1 MKKLL
6 LAFWIALP
14 VLGVVYHL
22 AAGEQHRRMDAI
34 GDHLRNGRSLALSSE
49 WTTAAGEFEKALED
63 IPDDADTLR
72 RDVRLELA
80 QAKLNGT
87 RLPEAHEELKK
98 MLDELT
104 SSEATET
111 GDVAF
116 ENRVRESLA
125 SSQYDMTWLMR
136 LEGLSKAE
144 WGPEIESA
152 RQNYRLLAER
162 AEAASDVAEEKT
174 QLENLEASIR
184 LARLELTDLQG
195 LPIPSP
201 CKCCCSGQCR
211 ARREG
216 KKDGPKTKDARGA
229 SAGKPADGQGS

>member
-14 VLGVVYHL
+14 VLGAVYHL
-22 AAGEQHRRMDAI
+22 VAGEQHRKMDAI
-34 GDHLRNGRSLALSSE
+34 GDHLRDARSLVQKSE
-49 WTTAAGEFEKALED
+49 WSTAATEFEEALEE
-63 IPDDADTLR
+63 IPDDADALR

-104 SSEATET
+104 SSEAKEA
-111 GDVAF
+111 GDAAF

-125 SSQYDMTWLMR
+125 SAQYYMTWLMR
-136 LEGLSKAE
+136 LEGLSKAD

-162 AEAASDVAEEKT
+162 AAAAKDGVEEKT

-195 LPIPSP
+195 LPIPAP

-216 KKDGPKTKDARGA
+216 KKDGPKTRDARGA

>member
-14 VLGVVYHL
+14 VLGAVYHL

-34 GDHLRNGRSLALSSE
+34 GDHLRSARSLSLTSE
-49 WTTAAGEFEKALED
+49 WSTAAIEFEKALED
-63 IPDDADTLR
+63 IPDDADNLR
-72 RDVRLELA
+72 REVRLELA
-80 QAKLNGT
+80 QAWLNGT

-104 SSEATET
+104 SADATHG
-111 GDVAF
+111 GDVTF
-116 ENRVRESLA
+116 ENRVRETLA
-125 SSQYDMTWLMR
+125 SSQYYMTWLMR
-136 LEGLSKAE
+136 LEGLSKAK

-162 AEAASDVAEEKT
+162 AEAGRDGAEEKT
-174 QLENLEASIR
+174 QLENLEATIR
-184 LARLELTDLQG
+184 LARMELTDLQG

-201 CKCCCSGQCR
+201 CKSCCSGQCR

>member
-22 AAGEQHRRMDAI
+22 AAGERHRRMDAI
-34 GDHLRNGRSLALSSE
+34 GDHLRDARSLVQRSE
-49 WTTAAGEFEKALED
+49 CSIAAIEFEKALED
-63 IPDDADTLR
+63 IPDDADNLR

-87 RLPEAHEELKK
+87 GLPEAHEDLKK
-98 MLDELT
+98 MLDELI
-104 SSEATET
+104 SPDAK
-111 GDVAF
+111 GVIDVAF

-125 SSQYDMTWLMR
+125 SSQYYMTWLMR
-136 LEGLSKAE
+136 LEGLSKAD

-162 AEAASDVAEEKT
+162 AGDGAEEKT

-184 LARLELTDLQG
+184 LARLEMTDLQG

-216 KKDGPKTKDARGA
+216 KKGGPKTKDARGA

>member
-14 VLGVVYHL
+14 VLGAVYHL

-34 GDHLRNGRSLALSSE
+34 GDHLRSARSLSLTSE
-49 WTTAAGEFEKALED
+49 WSTAAIEFEKALED
-63 IPDDADTLR
+63 IPDDADNLR
-72 RDVRLELA
+72 RSVRLELA

-104 SSEATET
+104 SADATDV
-111 GDVAF
+111 GDIAF
-116 ENRVRESLA
+116 ENRVRETLA
-125 SSQYDMTWLMR
+125 SSQYYMTWLMR

-162 AEAASDVAEEKT
+162 AEAGRDDGRVYPSSSKNPRCLRVA
-174 QLENLEASIR
+174 
-184 LARLELTDLQG
+184 
-195 LPIPSP
+195 LPGNHRS
-201 CKCCCSGQCR
+201 KHKSL
-211 ARREG
+211 
-216 KKDGPKTKDARGA
+216 
-229 SAGKPADGQGS
+229 GS

>member
-1 MKKLL
+1 MKRLL
-6 LAFWIALP
+6 LAFWVALP
-14 VLGVVYHL
+14 VLGAVYHL

-34 GDHLRNGRSLALSSE
+34 GDHLRDARSLVQRSE
-49 WTTAAGEFEKALED
+49 WSIAAIEFEKALED
-63 IPDDADTLR
+63 IPDDADNLR

-87 RLPEAHEELKK
+87 GLPEAHEELKK
-98 MLDELT
+98 MLDELI
-104 SSEATET
+104 SPDAK
-111 GDVAF
+111 GAVDIAF

-125 SSQYDMTWLMR
+125 SSQYYMTWLMR
-136 LEGLSKAE
+136 LEGLSKAD

-162 AEAASDVAEEKT
+162 AEAAGDGAQEKT